1 MAISLYDRCV
11 DGDSMISDDGCRIN
25 RVAVR
30 AIRDI
35 LAVAEV
41 DGAVDLRDL
50 STVIKG
56 SVDDVILNEI
66 IRRRLSA
73 KPLRGERGTQGG
85 DKLPATMDDDYN
97 IKWICVSQ
105 GGSGATEPCVYN
117 DEQDPMHDEC
127 VYCGQPQERK

>member
-11 DGDSMISDDGCRIN
+11 DGDSTLSSDGAYIR
-25 RVAVR
+25 RSAAL
-30 AIRDI
+30 AIRDF
-35 LAVAEV
+35 LAEAEG
-41 DGAVDLRDL
+41 DGPVDLRDL
-50 STVIKG
+50 STVIKDA
-56 SVDDVILNEI
+56 VDDVILNEI

-73 KPLRGERGTQGG
+73 KPLRGELGTQGG
-85 DKLPATMDDDYN
+85 DKISATLDEDCS

-105 GGSGATEPCVYN
+105 GGGGATKHCVYD

>member
-25 RVAVR
+25 RVAAR

-41 DGAVDLRDL
+41 DGPVDLRDL

-66 IRRRLSA
+66 ITRRLTV
-73 KPLRGERGTQGG
+73 KKNRGDR
-85 DKLPATMDDDYN
+85 N
-97 IKWICVSQ
+97 
-105 GGSGATEPCVYN
+105 
-117 DEQDPMHDEC
+117 QDPPREWSGHDLLGLPTAPFN
-127 VYCGQPQERK
+127 VNKI

>member
-11 DGDSMISDDGCRIN
+11 DGDSTLSSDGAFIR
-25 RVAVR
+25 RSAVL
-30 AIRDI
+30 AIRCF
-35 LAVAEV
+35 LAEAEA
-41 DGAVDLRDL
+41 DGPVDLRDL
-50 STVIKG
+50 SIVIKD

-85 DKLPATMDDDYN
+85 DLGSFDRVADG
-97 IKWICVSQ
+97 IKWNCELSPQ
-105 GGSGATEPCVYN
+105 GNNTHCVYN
-117 DEQDPMHDEC
+117 DEKDPMHDEC